1 MKRKHVRMTKIGY
14 ETSISGGNLYFE
26 DVCQCSMLDDIF
38 QEMLDDKHLTAIR
51 VMSLAHNWHEREW
64 FAPDAQLNINLEMTL
79 RKERRGLLDHWYAYR
94 RVGGQLFKRYVGHSD
109 QVTEKRLVE
118 VAQHLPG

>member
-1 MKRKHVRMTKIGY
+1 MKAKHARMTKIRY
-14 ETSISGGNLYFE
+14 ETSIESGKLYFE
-26 DVCQCSMLDDIF
+26 DVCQCSMDSELF
-38 QEMLDDKHLTAIR
+38 GEMLEDRHLTSIR
-51 VMSLAHNWHEREW
+51 LVSLAHNWHERAW
-64 FAPDAQLNINLEMTL
+64 FAPDVQLNINLEMTL
-79 RKERRGLLDHWYAYR
+79 RKERRGALDHWYAYR